1 MITTELTT
9 GGHLW
14 NKINLV
20 TQGKMKQHDSYR
32 CELCGI
38 TGKSYALGTIT
49 VPKRYRN
56 KLHRCPGLK
65 PIKRVK
71 VTVCRAVGRQF
82 QNLTPGSV
90 HDVITPPAGENA
102 KNGVWVQ
109 GVGEPVKLLFGEFE
123 ELKL

>member
-1 MITTELTT
+1 MITTEFTT

-14 NKINLV
+14 NKLNLV
-20 TQGKMKQHDSYR
+20 TQGKTRLHDSYR

-38 TGKSYALGTIT
+38 TGKSYFIGTIS
-49 VPKRYRN
+49 VQERYWN
-56 KLHRCPGLK
+56 KLTRCPGLK
-65 PIKRVK
+65 TIKRIK
-71 VTVCRAVGRQF
+71 VTECRAVGRQF
-82 QNLTPGSV
+82 QNLTTGSV
-90 HDVITPPAGENA
+90 HDVIPPPAGENA

>member
-9 GGHLW
+9 GGHSW
-14 NKINLV
+14 TKTNLV
-20 TQGKMKQHDSYR
+20 TQGKTRQHDSYR

-38 TGKSYALGTIT
+38 TGKSYAIGSIT
-49 VPKRYRN
+49 VPEKFSA
-56 KLHRCPGLK
+56 KLYRCPGLK
-65 PIKRVK
+65 ITKKVK
-71 VTVCRAVGRQF
+71 VTNCRAVGRQF

-90 HDVITPPAGENA
+90 HDVVIPPLGESD

-123 ELKL
+123 YLK